1 MVLKDR
7 HHFPEACS
15 LDTVVLRFVY
25 KSTDL
30 PTGWGQL
37 FGRFVDGVFR
47 RSYLVRSGEKPLDD
61 TFLKY

>member
-1 MVLKDR
+1 M
-7 HHFPEACS
+7 
-15 LDTVVLRFVY
+15 DTVVLRFVY